1 MQNRQKK
8 MAADYL
14 RSDQIGQ
21 FQDAFKAFAT
31 SDGQVSLN
39 QKQHIHTGQFP
50 QYGEMIKMRHFFLFF
65 ALL

>member
-1 MQNRQKK
+1 

-39 QKQHIHTGQFP
+39 RKQHIHMGQFP
-50 QYGEMIKMRHFFLFF
+50 QDGEIGQKGIFYFFL
-65 ALL
+65 